1 MRREIEMAVIFGTAN
16 NDTLNGTGQFDVILG
31 FAGND
36 MVSGKGGND
45 ILGGNSGNDTLMG
58 GSDSDVLNGGRD
70 NDLLIGGRSQDNVNG
85 NSGDDI
91 LMGDGGA
98 RLFALT
104 NNNMLVAFDADRP
117 ERATPIQVTGISGTL
132 VGVDFRPA
140 NGQLFGVTSTNQV
153 YTIDPTTGA
162 ATLVANNPIPFT
174 LNGNSFG
181 VDFNPNPDRIRLVSD
196 AEQNIRLNPATGG
209 VALNPNG
216 TPAIDTP
223 LAYAPSDR
231 SANQN
236 PNIVAAGYTNSVAPS
251 PDAPNRRTTLYEID
265 SNLDTLVTQGS
276 RNFLMGDP
284 NTPDSPNAGRLFT
297 VGSLGVDFSG
307 DAGLDIF
314 SINTG
319 NPNNSINIAYAV
331 DGSTLYGIDL
341 DSGAASKL
349 GTVGNGSFD
358 LIGLA
363 ATNALETGSAASDRL
378 TGGSGN
384 DTLIGGMGSDTLNGG
399 GGADGFS
406 FSSPTNGIDTITDF
420 SVLDDTIFVSAS
432 GFGGGLVA
440 GAVITA
446 DQFAIGSA
454 AADASDR
461 FIYNSATGALFFD
474 VDGSGGAAQV
484 QIASLSRGLSL
495 TNNDIFV
502 NP

>member
-1 MRREIEMAVIFGTAN
+1 MATIFGTAN
-16 NDTLNGTGQFDVILG
+16 NDILNGTGQFDIILG

-36 MVSGKGGND
+36 MVSGMGSND
-45 ILGGNSGNDTLMG
+45 LLGGNSGNDTLMG
-58 GSDSDVLNGGRD
+58 GNDSDAIDGGRD
-70 NDLLIGGRSQDNVNG
+70 NDLVIGGRGQDTING
-85 NSGDDI
+85 SRDNDI
-91 LMGDGGA
+91 LVGDGGA
-98 RLFALT
+98 SLFALT

-117 ERATPIQVTGISGTL
+117 EQATSIQVTGISGTL

-153 YTIDPTTGA
+153 YIINPTTGA
-162 ATLVANNPIPFT
+162 ATLVSNNPIPFT

-209 VALNPNG
+209 LGLNPNS

-223 LAYAPSDR
+223 LAYAPGDV
-231 SANQN
+231 NVNKN

-251 PDAPNRRTTLYEID
+251 PDVPNRRTTLYEID

-276 RNFLMGDP
+276 RNFLTGDP

-297 VGSLGVDFSG
+297 VGSLGVDFVG

-314 SINTG
+314 SINPG

-331 DGSTLYGIDL
+331 DGSTLYGVDL
-341 DSGAASKL
+341 TSGAASKL

-363 ATNALETGSAASDRL
+363 ATNAVETGSAASDRL

-384 DTLIGGMGSDTLNGG
+384 DTLIDGMGSDTVSGG
-399 GGADGFS
+399 SGMDSFS
-406 FSSPTNGIDTITDF
+406 FSSPTDGIDIITDF
-420 SVLDDTIFVSAS
+420 SVVDDTIVVSAS

-440 GAVITA
+440 GAAITA
-446 DQFAIGSA
+446 DQFVLGSA
-454 AADASDR
+454 AVDASDR
-461 FIYNSATGALFFD
+461 FIYNSTTGALSFD
-474 VDGSGGAAQV
+474 VDGTGGTAQV
-484 QIASLSRGLSL
+484 QIAFLARGLTL
-495 TNNDIFV
+495 TNNDILV
-502 NP
+502 NS

>member
-1 MRREIEMAVIFGTAN
+1 MAIIFGTAN
-16 NDTLNGTGQFDVILG
+16 NDNLNGIGQFDVILG

-36 MVSGKGGND
+36 MVSGMGGND
-45 ILGGNSGNDTLMG
+45 LLGGNSGNDTLLG
-58 GSDSDVLNGGRD
+58 GNDDDVLNGGRD
-70 NDLLIGGRSQDNVNG
+70 SDLLVGGRGQDTVNG
-85 NSGDDI
+85 NSDNDI
-91 LMGDGGA
+91 LLGDGGA
-98 RLFALT
+98 MLFALT

-117 ERATPIQVTGISGTL
+117 DRATPIQVTGINGTL

-140 NGQLFGVTSTNQV
+140 NGQLFGVTSTNQI
-153 YTIDPTTGA
+153 YTINPTTGA
-162 ATLVANNPIPFT
+162 ATLVSNNPTPFT

-196 AEQNIRLNPATGG
+196 VEQNIRLNPATGG
-209 VALNPNG
+209 LASNPNG

-223 LAYAPSDR
+223 LSYAPGDVN
-231 SANQN
+231 AGKN

-265 SNLDTLVTQGS
+265 SNRDALVTQGS

-284 NTPDSPNAGRLFT
+284 NTPDSPNGGKLFT
-297 VGSLGVDFSG
+297 VGSLGVDFVG
-307 DAGLDIF
+307 DAGLDIL
-314 SINTG
+314 SINSG
-319 NPNNSINIAYAV
+319 NPNNSVNIAYAV

-341 DSGAASKL
+341 TSGAATKL

-363 ATNALETGSAASDRL
+363 ATNAMETGSAASDRL

-384 DTLIGGMGSDTLNGG
+384 DTLVGGVGSDTLSGG
-399 GGADGFS
+399 SGSDSFS
-406 FSSPTNGIDTITDF
+406 FSSPSNGIDTITDF
-420 SVLDDTIFVSAS
+420 SVADDTISVSAS

-440 GAVITA
+440 GAPITA

-454 AADASDR
+454 AVDASDR
-461 FIYNSATGALFFD
+461 FIYNSTNGALFFD
-474 VDGSGGAAQV
+474 VDGTGSTAQV
-484 QIASLSRGLSL
+484 QIASLTRGLVL